1 MMSGQDR
8 RSSGHADVTERL
20 RILGPRSGL
29 HWPAVIAAGIGLLL
43 SLIAAFAV
51 GRWEQRVTEVAF
63 KGAAETEV
71 IVLQNGINEYL
82 SRLATLRTLFES
94 ANDEVTRSEFEV
106 FSRKLFEHH
115 SGLLRVGWAPRVNRK
130 ERKEVEAAAI
140 GDGIVGYQIKSLL
153 PDGSVKPAPQND
165 EYLPIVYSTEPKTST
180 VYGIDYWSDPVR
192 REALERARDNDVAV
206 AVTTKIWHHPNAGSR
221 GVLVCVPV
229 YVKGT
234 SRTTV
239 KDRRRNLSGFVVG
252 VFELP
257 QLLQSVIAATAAST
271 AIDISVYA
279 PQAGGTAG
287 EDQAVPD
294 YSSAPP
300 TSPPTLA
307 SAAGS
312 QWSGALVIGD
322 ANWRVLATP
331 AAGGRLSTR
340 YDRAF
345 VVLVAGLIVTSF
357 VVGYLGLASRNS
369 RQLALVNQ
377 RVLELAQLDALTGLP
392 NRAFFLDRLQQV
404 ESHERQYDGSYSVI
418 MIDLDRFKNVNDSL
432 GHAAGDA
439 LLRQVAN
446 RLRSA
451 IRETDV
457 VARLGGDEFAIIQAG
472 CPDQKSSALD
482 LATRISMLIAEPFQ
496 LPNHQVEVGT
506 SIGIAMSPEHGS
518 DPQELLKKADLA
530 MYRSKSTGRNYLT
543 LYDDAMSAELEAR
556 NTLERDLRVGIAR
569 GQLQLHYQPVF
580 DVQTGAWRSVEA
592 LVRWRH
598 PEKGLIPPDKF
609 IPLAEE
615 TGLIAPLGEW
625 VLRRA
630 CWDARSWPNDITV
643 AVNLSPVQL
652 KQNDLFHVIV
662 SALSES
668 GLPPQR
674 LEIEVTESVL
684 MERGVENSAFM
695 NRLKQLGISLAL
707 DDFGTGY
714 SSLSCLTAFPFDK
727 IKIDKSFVSNLTKRN
742 ESSAIISSVVALAR
756 GLDMS
761 VTAEGVETREQFE
774 LLRAVRVNFAQGYL
788 LGRPVPIGEL
798 FYRSHRTRPGWVSR
812 EEQPEGTVRRVSVA
826 NG

>member
-1 MMSGQDR
+1 MR
-8 RSSGHADVTERL
+8 
-20 RILGPRSGL
+20 PGL
-29 HWPAVIAAGIGLLL
+29 HWPPGIAAGIGLLL

-63 KGAAETEV
+63 RGVAETEV

-106 FSRKLFEHH
+106 FSRRLFEHH

-130 ERKEVEAAAI
+130 ERAEVETAAVA
-140 GDGIVGYQIKSLL
+140 DGIVGYQIKSLAA
-153 PDGSVKPAPQND
+153 DGSVKPAPQAD
-165 EYLPIVYSTEPKTST
+165 EYLPIVFSTEPKTSM
-180 VYGIDYWSDPVR
+180 VYGMDYWSNPVR
-192 REALERARDNDVAV
+192 REALERARDNDIAV
-206 AVTTKIWHHPNAGSR
+206 AVPSRIWHHPNAGSR
-221 GVLVCVPV
+221 GVMICVPV

-252 VFELP
+252 IFELP
-257 QLLQSVIAATAAST
+257 QLLQSVLDASAAST

-279 PQAGGTAG
+279 PPLRGDVGDDDRTTPDFSTIPQA
-287 EDQAVPD
+287 
-294 YSSAPP
+294 
-300 TSPPTLA
+300 SPSKPASGWQWTGQLA
-307 SAAGS
+307 
-312 QWSGALVIGD
+312 IGD
-322 ANWRVLATP
+322 SNWRVLATP

-340 YDRAF
+340 YDRALI
-345 VVLVAGLIVTSF
+345 VLVAGLIVTSCM
-357 VVGYLGLASRNS
+357 VGYLALAGRNS
-369 RQLALVNQ
+369 RQLALANQ
-377 RVLELAQLDALTGLP
+377 RVLELARLDALTGLP
-392 NRAFFLDRLQQV
+392 NRAFFMDRLQQV
-404 ESHERQYDGSYSVI
+404 EAQEHAYNGCFSVI

-446 RLRSA
+446 RLRAA
-451 IRETDV
+451 IRDTDI

-472 CPDQKSSALD
+472 CADQRASALD
-482 LATRISMLIAEPFQ
+482 LGNRISDLIAKPFQ
-496 LPNHQVEVGT
+496 LPSHQVDIGT
-506 SIGIAMSPEHGS
+506 SIGIAMAPAHGR
-518 DPQELLKKADLA
+518 DLHELMKRADLA
-530 MYRSKSTGRNYLT
+530 MYRSKSSGRNLLT
-543 LYDDAMSAELEAR
+543 VYDEAMSAELEAR
-556 NTLERDLRVGIAR
+556 NTLESDLRHGIAR

-580 DVQTGAWRSVEA
+580 DVKTGAWRSVEA

-598 PEKGLIPPDKF
+598 PEKGLIPPDQF
-609 IPLAEE
+609 IPIAEE

-630 CWDARSWPNDITV
+630 CWDARSWPHDISV

-652 KQNDLFHVIV
+652 KQSDLFDVIV

-668 GLPPQR
+668 GLPSDR
-674 LEIEVTESVL
+674 LEIEVTELVL
-684 MERGVENSAFM
+684 LERGAENSAFM

-727 IKIDKSFVSNLTKRN
+727 IKIDKSFVSNLATRH

-756 GLDMS
+756 ALEHVGNRRRRRDPPA
-761 VTAEGVETREQFE
+761 VRTAASRGREFRTR
-774 LLRAVRVNFAQGYL
+774 LSARPAGADRRAVFPLASHPAR
-788 LGRPVPIGEL
+788 LGRSG
-798 FYRSHRTRPGWVSR
+798 RAAGASR
-812 EEQPEGTVRRVSVA
+812 LAAFR
-826 NG
+826 